1 MDRYIVVAGNIGTGK
16 TSLVDYLARKYPLRP
31 VFEPNE
37 SNPYLDDFYRDM
49 KRWAFHSQVFFLIRK
64 YRLHRELERETASVI
79 QDRSIYE
86 DAEIFARHLYRSRKM
101 SKREFST
108 YWELYE
114 TFRQDLRPPDV
125 LIYLHCSVRA
135 LRRRIR
141 IRGRPMEQNLPSR
154 YLRRL
159 NDLYER
165 WIGDYDLSPVIRI
178 PTDRMDYVTDLL
190 DRHAVLKAIEEYLP

>member
-1 MDRYIVVAGNIGTGK
+1 MDRYIVVAGNIGSGK
-16 TSLVDYLARKYPLRP
+16 TSLVDYLSRRYPLRP

-37 SNPYLDDFYRDM
+37 ANPYLEDFYRDM
-49 KRWAFHSQVFFLIRK
+49 KRWSFHSQVFFLIRK
-64 YRLHRELERETASVI
+64 YRLHREMERETASVI

-86 DAEIFARHLYRSRKM
+86 DAEIFARNLYRSRKM
-101 SKREFST
+101 SKRDFAT

-114 TFRQDLRPPDV
+114 TFREDLRPPDV

-141 IRGRPMEQNLPSR
+141 ARGRPMEQGLPSR

-159 NDLYER
+159 NELYES

-190 DRHAVLKAIEEYLP
+190 DRHAVLKAIEEYLS

>member
-1 MDRYIVVAGNIGTGK
+1 MDRYIVVAGNIGSGK
-16 TSLVDYLARKYPLRP
+16 TSLVDFLARRYPVRA
-31 VFEPNE
+31 VFEPNDA
-37 SNPYLDDFYRDM
+37 NPYLGDFYRDM

-64 YRLHRELERETASVI
+64 YRLHQQMAREPGSVI

-86 DAEIFARHLYRSRKM
+86 DAEIFARNLYRSRKM
-101 SKREFST
+101 SKREFDT

-114 TFRQDLRPPDV
+114 TFKENLRPPDV

-141 IRGRPMEQNLPSR
+141 ARGRAMEQDIPAR

-159 NDLYER
+159 NDLYDE
-165 WIGDYDLSPVIRI
+165 WIRTYDLSPVIAI

-190 DRHAVLKAIEEYLP
+190 DRHTILKRIEEHL